1 MLKPRSE
8 PARAARIAGARAQ
21 AERGELHEDRDARHI
36 RRLGPQAD
44 TTKGGRRPR
53 SPARQH
59 LSGVGRPRTSL
70 QPSPTLTGLR
80 PSSQEEKDP
89 PPEKYS
95 VEWYLERARETER
108 SKATPDASRSGGSVA
123 ALALLAA
130 ASTAALVLF

>member
-1 MLKPRSE
+1 MKIPQIEERDDWGRKPR
-8 PARAARIAGARAQ
+8 RQ
-21 AERGELHEDRDARHI
+21 VED
-36 RRLGPQAD
+36 
-44 TTKGGRRPR
+44 
-53 SPARQH
+53 
-59 LSGVGRPRTSL
+59 
-70 QPSPTLTGLR
+70 
-80 PSSQEEKDP
+80 KDP

>member
-1 MLKPRSE
+1 MKIEMPDTSDDWDRKRIRPKAS
-8 PARAARIAGARAQ
+8 AA
-21 AERGELHEDRDARHI
+21 H
-36 RRLGPQAD
+36 
-44 TTKGGRRPR
+44 
-53 SPARQH
+53 ARQH

-70 QPSPTLTGLR
+70 RPSPTLTGLR
-80 PSSQEEKDP
+80 PSAQEEKDP